1 MSFGFYWQVALLT
14 ILLYF
19 VDSMYWGLLG
29 KLPGFIGE
37 LFYLKEVPRVID
49 FLLFSVLF

>member
-1 MSFGFYWQVALLT
+1 MSSRFYWQVVLLT
-14 ILLYF
+14 LSLYF

-49 FLLFSVLF
+49 FILFSVLF